1 MHAPA
6 RQTGFVEDELARLS
20 WLADLLDS
28 RFRIPG
34 TDTRFG
40 LDPLIGLVPVA
51 GDAIGAIASLYIV
64 ARLSKLGLSHWT
76 KLRMIMNI
84 AIDFFAGSV
93 PVAGDAFDVAYKTNR
108 KNVALAR
115 HALSR
120 GKACRRAQR

>member
-1 MHAPA
+1 MHGP
-6 RQTGFVEDELARLS
+6 RMGFVEDELARLE

-34 TDTRFG
+34 TDIRIG

-51 GDAIGAIASLYIV
+51 GDAIGAIVSLYIV

-76 KLRMIMNI
+76 KLRMVMNI
-84 AIDFFAGSV
+84 AVDFFAGSV
-93 PVAGDAFDVAYKTNR
+93 PVAGDAFDVAFKANR

-115 HALSR
+115 RALSR
-120 GKACRRAQR
+120 EKARRRGRP